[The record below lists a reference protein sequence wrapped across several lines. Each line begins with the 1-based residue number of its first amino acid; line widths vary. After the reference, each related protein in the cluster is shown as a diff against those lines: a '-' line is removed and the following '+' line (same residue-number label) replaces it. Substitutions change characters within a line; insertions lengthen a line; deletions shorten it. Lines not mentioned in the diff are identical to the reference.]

1 MGGCDLSEP
10 SALALALDFVG
21 LLSRLCSNLREN
33 LTPTAFCLIARGCS
47 ATLGK
52 ETPDPFYT
60 EGVAPIVV
68 GEDKRLQ
75 NYVG

>member
-1 MGGCDLSEP
+1 MV
-10 SALALALDFVG
+10 LALDFVG
-21 LLSRLCSNLREN
+21 LLSRLCSNPREI
-33 LTPTAFCLIARGCS
+33 LTPTAFRLIAQGCV

-52 ETPDPFYT
+52 ETPDPYYT
-60 EGVAPIVV
+60 EGVAPILV